1 MRYYVTRPESI
12 IDKFLSDFT
21 TPTSLGNHMDVYRQ
35 DNQFVVEIDMPG
47 FNKENIKV
55 DFKEDILS
63 ISANHEDEVK
73 DENKEMIYQSRVK
86 QSIERKIRF
95 AEVDVEQI
103 SAEYTDGI
111 LKVVL
116 PCVKQPEPETKQIEL
131 K

>member
-12 IDKFLSDFT
+12 IDKFLSDFS

-35 DNQFVVEIDMPG
+35 DDQFVVEIDMPG
-47 FNKENIKV
+47 FNKENISV

-63 ISANHEDEVK
+63 ISAKHEDEVK

-86 QSIERKIRF
+86 KSIERQIRF
-95 AEVDVEQI
+95 AEVDVEKI

-116 PCVKQPEPETKQIEL
+116 PCVVQPEPETKQIEL